1 MRKDAYGRACK
12 SKPKKRLSNF
22 KHHTFQIHIF
32 EKKSLCWKSIE
43 TKKIR
48 AMTAKGYHKR
58 TLERPYGLEMAVEV
72 EKGWEM
78 NPRAPIILGI
88 IKAVSAIRFQC
99 NHPPKLERGHHG
111 RLLTYQLT
119 YFSTEFT
126 LELSNPQLWQL
137 LFPTISP
144 LEGNFNP
151 YVSDPFT
158 PNTSQ
163 CYIER
168 AGKVR
173 KIPVLLSFSCSAP
186 SIPTSLTVWTW
197 TLPLASRKSPPP
209 QRLQLNSL
217 FPVQDISMGL
227 QFGKHSFL

>member
-1 MRKDAYGRACK
+1 
-12 SKPKKRLSNF
+12 
-22 KHHTFQIHIF
+22 
-32 EKKSLCWKSIE
+32 
-43 TKKIR
+43 
-48 AMTAKGYHKR
+48 MTAKGYHKR

-88 IKAVSAIRFQC
+88 IKPVLAIRFQC
-99 NHPPKLERGHHG
+99 NHPPKLERGHHR

-126 LELSNPQLWQL
+126 LELSNPPLWQL

-158 PNTSQ
+158 PNTSH

-168 AGKVR
+168 AGRESGKFQSFFHFL
-173 KIPVLLSFSCSAP
+173 VL
-186 SIPTSLTVWTW
+186 
-197 TLPLASRKSPPP
+197 PP
-209 QRLQLNSL
+209 QFPLPSLCGPGLFLWPAINHLHPKGCNWILCSQLR
-217 FPVQDISMGL
+217 I
-227 QFGKHSFL
+227 FLWVCNLANTVSYKMEIQTYLL